1 MICAY
6 FISLLQSKGKG
17 EKAEEK
23 GCHAD
28 WSCGAKSSS
37 WVTPLIN
44 NIPNNQWHM
53 YLQCQNHSLPSNYN
67 HCRLDV
73 FEKLEQL
80 AFFFLVLNKQLAIVQ
95 FKFVILLGCGCVWCK
110 YLAFKVSI
118 RWLSCKPHEG
128 YYSKVMAGT
137 TP

>member
-6 FISLLQSKGKG
+6 FISLLQSKSKG

-44 NIPNNQWHM
+44 NIPNDQWHM

-80 AFFFLVLNKQLAIVQ
+80 AFFFS
-95 FKFVILLGCGCVWCK
+95 FK
-110 YLAFKVSI
+110 
-118 RWLSCKPHEG
+118 R
-128 YYSKVMAGT
+128 T
-137 TP
+137 TSYCAV